1 MIHDIQTKRILFCN
15 LENGMLLLLNM
26 QVNFFFCGDCSTN
39 SHKLLWHSK
48 REKKKKK
55 KNTKKFKIFC
65 DSQRQI
71 MTDCSYFEAFNQV
84 KPFVTRKL
92 LNGDGDS

>member
-1 MIHDIQTKRILFCN
+1 M
-15 LENGMLLLLNM
+15 
-26 QVNFFFCGDCSTN
+26 N

-48 REKKKKK
+48 REKKKNTH
-55 KNTKKFKIFC
+55 KNLKYFVT
-65 DSQRQI
+65 QRQI

-92 LNGDGDS
+92 LKGDGDS

>member
-26 QVNFFFCGDCSTN
+26 QVNFFSAEIAPRIHTN
-39 SHKLLWHSK
+39 FYGTLKEK
-48 REKKKKK
+48 RK
-55 KNTKKFKIFC
+55 KNTQKFKIFC

-92 LNGDGDS
+92 LKGDGDS